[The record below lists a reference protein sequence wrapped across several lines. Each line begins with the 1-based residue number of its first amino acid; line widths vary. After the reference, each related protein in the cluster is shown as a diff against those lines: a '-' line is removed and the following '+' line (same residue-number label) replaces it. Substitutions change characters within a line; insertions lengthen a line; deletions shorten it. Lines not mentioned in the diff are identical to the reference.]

1 MKKILSI
8 ILCMALLIGGC
19 VTAHA
24 AEPDTPVILISG
36 FMCSQ
41 LFTDFGTEEQQKIWG
56 PDAGAIFDR
65 IGDDFS
71 NFISSLA
78 GAFAGRVEEFGET
91 VGDGAAQILGKLK
104 CAPDGSS
111 VYPVGHYPDDP
122 ELNNVGYM
130 LQNAE
135 EYLYERN
142 FCEYM
147 AGQMDPSRL
156 FCYQYD
162 SRLDAVTLAGDLRE
176 FIRSVKEYTGAEQV
190 KLFALSYGGLIVST
204 YLTLYGDECDVDRAV
219 LSVPALGGTNIPERI
234 FTGSAEL
241 ANKSLISFMETALA
255 GSANLSRIFDANR
268 VEWLDGFTNGMC
280 SKLTD
285 VVGNWGSIWSLCS
298 QATYERLKNEYLD
311 PVENKELIAKAD
323 IVHNE
328 IMPKLSETFA
338 ECRAR
343 GTQVSIICGTG
354 SQLALGGDINGDVV
368 LPASGVSGALT
379 APLGERFPDGYT
391 GAGTACNDP
400 EHYHVS
406 PSMEMDASTAYLPE
420 NTWFV
425 EGHYHGQYFY
435 EEYTR
440 SLVTK
445 LLLTD
450 DIKDVYSDPDY
461 PQFTSSNN
469 SYRTVRLSFDSS
481 GGAYLTGGDK
491 ALVVENLS
499 TNNYIKVLSVVA
511 DGVELKFSA
520 ITSAPIAPGESVEIP
535 FEGDIP
541 QESAKYAQIT
551 VNYVKIGSINPL
563 CSAQLDITVM
573 NGEAHGKGSALV
585 KKDFMGRLEKVLP
598 DFFYSALRRTSLHRS
613 VECLYDTISSWFEK

>member
-1 MKKILSI
+1 
-8 ILCMALLIGGC
+8 MALLIGGC

-78 GAFAGRVEEFGET
+78 GALAGRVEEFGET

-111 VYPVGHYPDDP
+111 AYPVGHYPDAP

-176 FIRSVKEYTGAEQV
+176 FIKSVKEYTGAEQV

-311 PVENKELIAKAD
+311 PVENKELIAKTD

-343 GTQVSIICGTG
+343 GTQVSIICGT
-354 SQLALGGDINGDVV
+354 
-368 LPASGVSGALT
+368 
-379 APLGERFPDGYT
+379 
-391 GAGTACNDP
+391 GTACNDP